1 MKTIIQQIQQSTYA
15 GDFFERD
22 EIKIR
27 QKYRET
33 AKAIH
38 PDVCSDPNASQAFE
52 HLNRLYEKALIDIR
66 KGTWT
71 ESNVV
76 RLPGFGPVRYRHSM
90 QTEFGM
96 RYVTDDRVIWLFD
109 GDKKRYKNLF
119 AEGLRLIDWN
129 RFSRKLS
136 DGHKMQIGAIERT
149 TDNAIFVTKDIYE
162 YPFDLFLAAYKDKLD
177 GRDLAWMIS
186 RMCDLA
192 CFLKVSDIVH
202 NGLEPANLF
211 ISPKNHTIS
220 LLGGWQY
227 AVKSGQKM
235 NGVSREIFDLMP
247 SKARSTGIATS
258 ETDIESIRR
267 IFQKIVQGKD
277 NIPIPIMNWIV
288 KGSSEDAFHEFVL
301 WDTALEKAYG
311 ARKFKVFS
319 AEADKIYSQN

>member
-38 PDVCSDPNASQAFE
+38 PDVCLDPEASQAFE
-52 HLNRLYEKALIDIR
+52 HLNRLYEQALRDIQC
-66 KGTWT
+66 GTWT
-71 ESNVV
+71 ESNVA
-76 RLPGFGPVRYRHSM
+76 RLPGFGPIRYRHSM
-90 QTEFGM
+90 RTEFGM

-109 GDKKRYKNLF
+109 GDKRYKNLF
-119 AEGLRLIDWN
+119 SEGLRLIDWS

-136 DGHKMQIGAIERT
+136 DGHKMQIGTIERE
-149 TDNAIFVTKDIYE
+149 TDYAISITKDIDE
-162 YPFDLFLAAYKDKLD
+162 YPLDLFLAAYKDKLD

-211 ISPKNHTIS
+211 INPKNHTIS

-227 AVKSGQKM
+227 AVKSGQKI
-235 NGVSREIFDLMP
+235 NGVSREIFDLMS

-267 IFQKIVQGKD
+267 MLQKIVQGKD
-277 NIPIPIMNWIV
+277 DIPVPVMDWIV
-288 KGSSEDAFHEFVL
+288 KESSEDALHEFVL
-301 WDTALEKAYG
+301 WDAALEKAYG
-311 ARKFKVFS
+311 SRKFKVFS